1 MNVRTFTFNADCILP
16 LQVLLGLLD
25 TLLMGAFLLIPVAW
39 LANPLR
45 LSWGPMHLH
54 IAWGFKPI
62 LAPLV
67 ILAAR
72 MALARLG
79 TAWGMSPR
87 GLLETRGYKRL
98 ILSV

>member
-1 MNVRTFTFNADCILP
+1 MNVRTLTFNADRTLP
-16 LQVLLGLLD
+16 FQILLGLLD

-67 ILAAR
+67 ILAVR
-72 MALARLG
+72 MALAWMG
-79 TAWGMSPR
+79 TNRGMSPR
-87 GLLETRGYKRL
+87 GLLETRGYKGL
-98 ILSV
+98 F